1 MMDRIVITGMGVLS
15 PAGLTLEEFWN
26 TLVSAK
32 PVYGPLPEWAD
43 DDRYRVKLGAR
54 LQRYDWAKDLPLKSY
69 GKAACYCM
77 AAAARAM
84 EDAGLSRR
92 SMGTRRVAVII
103 GTTMGEI
110 QEEEALT
117 ERLYGGAEGDKTVFC
132 RKYPA
137 YHIAH
142 AAAELCRASG
152 PCYVVPAACAAGN
165 YAIAMAKRLLDG
177 HYADIVLAGGV
188 DVFSKVAFAGFQRLL
203 SLAPDVCR
211 PFDKERRGLV
221 LGEGCGVVVME
232 REKERMGG
240 RQYGY
245 VLGTGLAS
253 NAYHMTAP
261 HISGEGEGNAIR
273 RAIADAGLCTEEI
286 DYISAH
292 GTGTKANDRM
302 EAMAIQR
309 IFGGRKLPPVSSI
322 KSVLGHSMG
331 AASMLEVIACC
342 LMMERN
348 LLLPTANYQT
358 PDEECPIDVVAN
370 QPREGKLHYVLSN
383 SFAFGGQTS
392 CVALGKI
399 MGNYGKEGAR

>member
-165 YAIAMAKRLLDG
+165 YAIAMAKQLLDG

-232 REKERMGG
+232 
-240 RQYGY
+240 
-245 VLGTGLAS
+245 S
-253 NAYHMTAP
+253 
-261 HISGEGEGNAIR
+261 
-273 RAIADAGLCTEEI
+273 
-286 DYISAH
+286 
-292 GTGTKANDRM
+292 
-302 EAMAIQR
+302 
-309 IFGGRKLPPVSSI
+309 
-322 KSVLGHSMG
+322 
-331 AASMLEVIACC
+331 
-342 LMMERN
+342 
-348 LLLPTANYQT
+348 
-358 PDEECPIDVVAN
+358 
-370 QPREGKLHYVLSN
+370 
-383 SFAFGGQTS
+383 
-392 CVALGKI
+392 
-399 MGNYGKEGAR
+399 